1 MPDALGCVVVVLEVI
16 VVEVIVVVGRV
27 VFVSSAGVVL
37 DSAVVSRS
45 AHADRI
51 RAKPSRAAIRQ
62 LRFATRSGE
71 ASCAPPRWCRC
82 RCVPIPLTLHV
93 HNKPTRAGKAAV
105 RLDIATWFSARLAN
119 IRDVGWWTSHVCDL
133 EVEVIDSSRNC
144 QMRCALQRPIPNAH
158 GCCVTARPSGSLDQ
172 PVK

>member
-1 MPDALGCVVVVLEVI
+1 VPDALGSVVVDLEVIVVEAIVVVGRVVVDLEVIVVEAIVVVGRVVVVLEVI
-16 VVEVIVVVGRV
+16 VVEAIVVVGRV

-45 AHADRI
+45 THADRI
-51 RAKPSRAAIRQ
+51 RAKPSRAAIRH
-62 LRFATRSGE
+62 LRFATPSGE

-93 HNKPTRAGKAAV
+93 HNKPTRSGKAAV

-119 IRDVGWWTSHVCDL
+119 IRDVG
-133 EVEVIDSSRNC
+133 
-144 QMRCALQRPIPNAH
+144 
-158 GCCVTARPSGSLDQ
+158 
-172 PVK
+172 